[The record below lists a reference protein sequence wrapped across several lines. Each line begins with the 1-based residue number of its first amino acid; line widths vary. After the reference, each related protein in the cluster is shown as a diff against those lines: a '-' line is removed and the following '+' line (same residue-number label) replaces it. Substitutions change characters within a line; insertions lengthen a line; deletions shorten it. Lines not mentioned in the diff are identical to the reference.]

1 MSLDIHLNAIRK
13 TEVYW
18 ANITHNL
25 GKMASKVKCGK
36 YSLYEYLWK
45 PDEIKIKT
53 AKQLIKPLTEGL
65 AELKSKPKKYEK
77 YNSPNSWGMYENFV
91 PFVEKYL
98 EACKENPDAEVY
110 ASR

>member
-1 MSLDIHLNAIRK
+1 MSLDVHLSATRK

-25 GKMASKVKCGK
+25 ARMARTVKCGEHT
-36 YSLYEYLWK
+36 LYEYLWQ
-45 PDEIKIKT
+45 PDEINIKQ
-53 AKQLIKPLTEGL
+53 AGELIQPLQEGL
-65 AELKSKPKKYEK
+65 KELKAHPKKYEK
-77 YNSPNSWGMYENFV
+77 YNAENGWGLYIHFV

-98 EACKENPDAEVY
+98 TACEENPDAEVF